1 MILCVTPNL
10 AIDKTVVVP
19 ALTPGAI
26 HRPERVVA
34 VPGGKGV
41 NVARGLRA
49 LGEGAVIAG
58 WVGGFAGVFIEER
71 LRREGFPLAL
81 LRAEHES
88 RTCLSILDRST
99 GQMTEIYEPGE
110 PVPAVKV
117 AELLEWF
124 RGAVGEYRAVTVSGS
139 LPPGVTPD
147 FLVELL
153 RAARSAGVPALLD
166 TGGDGLR
173 RGLAEGAPALVKPNA
188 AELAALT
195 GAEPAGPAEA
205 AEAAAELAARHGA
218 TVVVTLGAEGAVA
231 ADGEARL
238 HARAPRVAAV
248 SAVGSGDCALAG
260 LARGLARGLPL
271 AEALGDAVAAGAAN
285 ALSVGAGQFGKDD
298 YARIRAEV
306 RVAAI

>member
-19 ALTPGAI
+19 ELTPGAI
-26 HRPERVVA
+26 HRPERVLA

-71 LRREGFPLAL
+71 LRREGFALAL
-81 LRAEHES
+81 VRAEHES
-88 RTCLSILDRST
+88 RTCLSILDRSS
-99 GQMTEIYEPGE
+99 GRLTEIYEPGE
-110 PVPAVKV
+110 PVPQVKV
-117 AELLEWF
+117 AELLDWL
-124 RGAVGEYRAVTVSGS
+124 RTGVGQYQAVTISGS

-147 FLVELL
+147 FLIELL
-153 RAARSAGVPALLD
+153 RAARAAGVPALLD
-166 TGGDGLR
+166 TSGEALR
-173 RGLAEGAPALVKPNA
+173 RGLAEGRPSLIKPNA

-195 GAEPAGPAEA
+195 GAEPVGPAEA
-205 AEAAAELAARHGA
+205 AAAAAELAARHGA
-218 TVVVTLGAEGAVA
+218 AVVVTLGAAGAVA
-231 ADGEARL
+231 ADGKLRL
-238 HARAPRVAAV
+238 HARPPRIEAV

-260 LARGLARGLPL
+260 LARGLARRLPL

-285 ALSVGAGQFGKDD
+285 ALSVGAGHLDKDD
-298 YARIRAEV
+298 YARLRAEV
-306 RVAAI
+306 QVNPI